1 MHRPSPLPVKLCL
14 QLPTFCT
21 PLQHLPA
28 RLKNPHAVCYLNAS
42 AQALYWLGALTA
54 SPRECYGAAQ
64 AALKPL
70 MRSGRPFLPSCLPWG
85 PLLRGWH
92 HLSTQHDACEF
103 MVHLLDKAAPAA
115 FEGSWQSRLS
125 DPFTITDEGPLRT
138 PILLDLRGETLQGL
152 VDSWSV
158 QASIQALVECSGV
171 IMLQIKRYG
180 VQHGGALQRYHT
192 CPHPAR

>member
-1 MHRPSPLPVKLCL
+1 MGEELQEGQLGSVMHRPSPLPVKLCL

-70 MRSGRPFLPSCLPWG
+70 MRSGRPYLPSCLPWG

-138 PILLDLRGETLQGL
+138 PILLDLRGETCYARTQH
-152 VDSWSV
+152 
-158 QASIQALVECSGV
+158 QQHASALATKQIQKIETAMNYFRC
-171 IMLQIKRYG
+171 
-180 VQHGGALQRYHT
+180 
-192 CPHPAR
+192 